1 MMNRMNAASN
11 ANHSRAYYLG
21 LGNDSV
27 PAIRKSVVNAFT
39 KLTSDNVP
47 AVGGGE

>member
-1 MMNRMNAASN
+1 MNRMNAASN

-27 PAIRKSVVNAFT
+27 PAIRKSVSNAFT
-39 KLTSDNVP
+39 KLTSYNVLS
-47 AVGGGE
+47 VGGGE